1 MGKEW
6 ALVLFTLLAQMSVG
20 LMVVAQ
26 ALNLKQRDGLKPVL
40 LWVGILMA
48 ASMLISLGHLGS
60 PLGAPRAIFNLKT
73 SWLSR
78 EIFFSAGF
86 FVLWQVNYYLELR
99 TQAGEG
105 VKTISGWLAGFC
117 GILALISMANIYVHT
132 ILPAWETAYTHIVF
146 YSTALVLGAI
156 LYAVLA
162 YRARQEGQGNMLKTT
177 VILANIGVA
186 LQLISLPPYLAG
198 LSAGPVAAQ
207 ETARLLAGAAPV
219 LVFSQALAVIGGL
232 IFTFLALRAYGEK
245 GSALTG
251 QWLYG
256 ALVLLILAEFAS
268 RYLFYATGVS
278 IMVGQF

>member
-6 ALVLFTLLAQMSVG
+6 ALVLFTLLAQTSIG

-26 ALNLKQRDGLKPVL
+26 ALNLKQRAGLKPVL

-48 ASMLISLGHLGS
+48 ASMIVSLGHLGS

-78 EIFFSAGF
+78 EIFFAAGF
-86 FVLWQVNYYLELR
+86 FVLWLVSYFVELR
-99 TQAGEG
+99 TQVGEG
-105 VKTISGWLAGFC
+105 VKAITGWLAGFC
-117 GILALISMANIYVHT
+117 GVLALISMANIYVHT
-132 ILPAWETAYTHIVF
+132 ILPAWATVYTHISF

-162 YRARQEGQGNMLKTT
+162 YRARQEGQGGMLKTT
-177 VILANIGVA
+177 VILAVAGIA
-186 LQLISLPPYLAG
+186 LQLVSLPPYLAG

-207 ETARLLAGAAPV
+207 ESARLLVGAAPV
-219 LVFSQALAVIGGL
+219 LILSQALAVIGGL
-232 IFTFLALRAYGEK
+232 VFTILALRAYGEK
-245 GSALTG
+245 GSTLAG

-256 ALVLLILAEFAS
+256 ALALLILAEFAS
-268 RYLFYATGVS
+268 RYLFYATGVG

>member
-26 ALNLKQRDGLKPVL
+26 ALNLKQREGLKPVL

-48 ASMLISLGHLGS
+48 ASMIVSLGHLGS
-60 PLGAPRAIFNLKT
+60 PVGAPLAVLNLKT

-86 FVLWQVNYYLELR
+86 FVLWLVSYYVEVR
-99 TQAGEG
+99 SGAGEG
-105 VKTISGWLAGFC
+105 ARAALGWLAGLC
-117 GILALISMANIYVHT
+117 GIIALVSMANIYVHT

-162 YRARQEGQGNMLKTT
+162 YRARQEGQGSMLKTT
-177 VILANIGVA
+177 VILAVIGVA
-186 LQLISLPPYLAG
+186 LQLVSLPPYLAS

-207 ETARLLAGAAPV
+207 ESARLLLGAAPALV
-219 LVFSQALAVIGGL
+219 LSQALAIIGGL
-232 IFTFLALRAYGEK
+232 VFTFLALRAYGEN

-256 ALVLLILAEFAS
+256 ALALLILAELAS

>member
-26 ALNLKQRDGLKPVL
+26 ALNLKQREGLKPVL

-48 ASMLISLGHLGS
+48 ASILISLGHLGS
-60 PLGAPRAIFNLKT
+60 PLGAPRAIMNLKT

-86 FVLWQVNYYLELR
+86 FILWLVSYYLELR
-99 TQAGEG
+99 SGAGEG
-105 VKTISGWLAGFC
+105 TKAALGWLAGLC

-162 YRARQEGQGNMLKTT
+162 YRARQEGQESMLKTT
-177 VILANIGVA
+177 GILAVSGVV
-186 LQLISLPPYLAG
+186 LQLISLPPYLAS
-198 LSAGPVAAQ
+198 LSAGPVAAR
-207 ETARLLAGAAPV
+207 ETARLLLGATPV
-219 LVFSQALAVIGGL
+219 LVFSQALAVLGG
-232 IFTFLALRAYGEK
+232 IVFTFLALRAYGEK

-256 ALVLLILAEFAS
+256 AMALLVLAELAS

-278 IMVGQF
+278 ITIGQF

>member
-20 LMVVAQ
+20 LMIVAQ
-26 ALNLKQRDGLKPVL
+26 ALNTKQREGIKPVL

-60 PLGAPRAIFNLKT
+60 PLGAPRAITNLKT

-86 FVLWQVNYYLELR
+86 FVLWLVSYYVEVR
-99 TQAGEG
+99 TQVSDGTKAAL
-105 VKTISGWLAGFC
+105 GWLTGLC
-117 GILALISMANIYVHT
+117 GVIALISMANIYVHT

-156 LYAVLA
+156 LYAVLN
-162 YRARQEGQGNMLKTT
+162 YRARREGQEQMLKATT
-177 VILANIGVA
+177 ILAVIGII
-186 LQLISLPPYLAG
+186 LQIASLPPYLVSLG
-198 LSAGPVAAQ
+198 AGPVAARA
-207 ETARLLAGAAPV
+207 TAEMLLGAAPV
-219 LVFSQALAVIGGL
+219 LVLSEALAVIGGL
-232 IFTFLALRAYGEK
+232 VFTFLALRAYSGK
-245 GSALTG
+245 GTALTG

-256 ALVLLILAEFAS
+256 ALVLLVVAELAS
-268 RYLFYATGVS
+268 RYLFYATGVN